1 MTEID
6 ALSLYV
12 IRRHDGLKELFGD
25 APNAVKAGREY
36 FTKLMQTLV
45 GSTNGPGVYLLG
57 GRLSVADILMVT
69 CIDWAILEQLEVP
82 EEWMQYRLK
91 LISRSGYKIACEYNN
106 SVN

>member
-1 MTEID
+1 MTELD

-36 FTKLMQTLV
+36 FQKLMQTMV
-45 GSTNGPGVYLLG
+45 GSVNGSAVYLLG
-57 GRLSVADILMVT
+57 ERLSVADILMAT

-82 EEWMQYRLK
+82 EDWMQYRLNV
-91 LISRSGYKIACEYNN
+91 IGRPEYKKACEYNN
-106 SVN
+106 SFN